1 MDQYI
6 GSNKLATYLHPNSS
20 DPFSEIKTESI
31 KSPSPD
37 LIDIREF
44 NSYYQQLV
52 ETSSSSSSSNISS
65 HKPFVSSSDFE
76 ENDCKT
82 NLSTPISSPKIKH
95 FIQENSSFDQC
106 ISSDYPKIILNKQEH
121 LLACHQNDDDDITS
135 TYKLSSKEKKL
146 YRFFFLNIILD
157 FIIKIEQ
164 IPNIWAIN
172 PTNGRSI
179 KENDDNKKV

>member
-20 DPFSEIKTESI
+20 DPFSEIKTECI
-31 KSPSPD
+31 KPSSPD

-95 FIQENSSFDQC
+95 FVQENSSFDQC

-135 TYKLSSKEKKL
+135 TYKLSSKEKKIKKKL
-146 YRFFFLNIILD
+146 YRFFFVEYYIR
-157 FIIKIEQ
+157 FYY
-164 IPNIWAIN
+164 
-172 PTNGRSI
+172 
-179 KENDDNKKV
+179 